1 MEKTLLNSFHFDSS
15 EYGQIIWGWCDDCV
29 HEANNHKT
37 FKPKISDLIIKS
49 NLSAKEKTKVRKEL
63 FEDLL
68 LDDKATEKPKGI
80 YAFRK

>member
-1 MEKTLLNSFHFDSS
+1 MEKTLLNSFGFNSD
-15 EYGQIIWGWCDDCV
+15 EYGQIVWGWCNDCV

-68 LDDKATEKPKGI
+68 LDDKPKEKLKGI
-80 YAFRK
+80 YANRK